1 MSQFYDQASLVMIPS
16 GYKTGKV
23 YSQKPLS
30 ADGELTFTR
39 ASNATRVNADGLIE
53 KVRTNI
59 ILQSNQFDT
68 TWARTGTNVP
78 TSNAIANP
86 LSGAVDAFKLV
97 ESAVTSFHFIVQY
110 PVFSTGEVSFSF
122 YAKAAER
129 TTCSILLTQSGSNGG
144 FFDLSTGVATASGAG
159 NTASM
164 VALSNGW
171 YRCNVTNNGSATV
184 VNQVRIG
191 IADGALGSYAGDGT
205 SGIYIYAA
213 QAEQGVPTDYIP
225 TTTAAVSVGPVSGLP
240 RLDYS
245 GGCPSLLLEPQTTA
259 LNQSSEQLDSVY
271 WTQTGT
277 TTTANQIVS
286 PDGYQNADLV
296 AATNAVGNRVEQTGF
311 SLSGSHTFSIFLK
324 KGTSTRNLWY
334 DGGKGVQIDW
344 AVDGTPTVTA
354 FSGGPAPASFGSVD
368 YGNGW
373 HRVWFQDTYSGTY
386 VMRLFPDR
394 IGTTGTVYAW
404 GANLTPTSYLQSYIP
419 TLGSAVTR
427 LADACSKTGVS
438 SLIGQTEGI
447 LFVDFVYDTKSGSNR
462 FSLSDGT
469 TNNWIFIGTPEG
481 GSTNVSRFYIR
492 TNNVVWVDVGASSYF
507 TFGERY
513 KLALAYKSGDWAV
526 YGNGTLLYSGTSTI
540 QAVSSPLSVFNFF
553 SVSGASA
560 ASAEKI
566 NQALIFKTRL
576 TNAQLAALTTL

>member
-245 GGCPSLLLEPQTTA
+245 DGCPALKLEPQRSNLVTFSESFDD
-259 LNQSSEQLDSVY
+259 SSWYKVNSNV
-271 WTQTGT
+271 
-277 TTTANQIVS
+277 TANYITS
-286 PDGYQNADLV
+286 PDGYQNADKFAFNVSGDSSCYKPVSGASNIYTQSIFAKHESGAKYLYFFSHSNSGGAV
-296 AATNAVGNRVEQTGF
+296 IWFDLEAGSVSRATSGY
-311 SLSGSHTFSIFLK
+311 SGS
-324 KGTSTRNLWY
+324 
-334 DGGKGVQIDW
+334 VQ
-344 AVDGTPTVTA
+344 
-354 FSGGPAPASFGSVD
+354 SFD
-368 YGNGW
+368 NGW
-373 HRVWFQDTYSGTY
+373 FRFSMTNSTNE
-386 VMRLFPDR
+386 
-394 IGTTGTVYAW
+394 
-404 GANLTPTSYLQSYIP
+404 NLTYMQFGVSSNDTDRNCNQASVSHFYGAQIEQGAYATSYIP
-419 TLGSAVTR
+419 TLSTSVTR
-427 LADACSKTGVS
+427 LADIASKTGVS
-438 SLIGQTEGI
+438 SLIGQTEGTI
-447 LFVDFVYDTKSGSNR
+447 FFEVNDFSYNPQAVLFKITGLISSQTRTTNQIRFEGTGYDYFYTPTQKHLKIAAAYTASTIVIYVNGVQVHEDTSVTISGGSN
-462 FSLSDGT
+462 L
-469 TNNWIFIGTPEG
+469 IFNET
-481 GSTNVSRFYIR
+481 
-492 TNNVVWVDVGASSYF
+492 
-507 TFGERY
+507 
-513 KLALAYKSGDWAV
+513 
-526 YGNGTLLYSGTSTI
+526 GNGTEIL
-540 QAVSSPLSVFNFF
+540 
-553 SVSGASA
+553 
-560 ASAEKI
+560 
-566 NQALIFKTRL
+566 NQALLFKTRL
-576 TNAQLAALTTL
+576 TNAQLAELTAL